1 MLNIKSWFCGPFS
14 VGSLG
19 WGEAKPKK
27 LGEFWEPGLVELF
40 PALERQRWEDL
51 CEFEISLLL

>member
-1 MLNIKSWFCGPFS
+1 M
-14 VGSLG
+14 GSLR

-27 LGEFWEPGLVELF
+27 LGECWEPGLVEHVV